1 MLFIQQN
8 REEMQARKLITY
20 HFFCLLS
27 FGTHGIASVA
37 RLQRE
42 ETPTTQQDARGTGTF
57 PTGIYKSWH
66 PLSEFEILQDTS
78 QNLLEVLHLSK
89 YSTANLIEFELK

>member
-1 MLFIQQN
+1 
-8 REEMQARKLITY
+8 MQARKLITY

-42 ETPTTQQDARGTGTF
+42 EVSRSAKEHEELVHFLQESTRV
-57 PTGIYKSWH
+57 GI
-66 PLSEFEILQDTS
+66 LFEFANDLILQITPRICS
-78 QNLLEVLHLSK
+78 QSTGMLHLSK
-89 YSTANLIEFELK
+89 FMANLITFY